1 MDTWEKMFLALDA
14 PIPTEKLTLRIFSDP
29 DLTEPTI
36 AIKNKIELLIGP
48 RKSLFYYLEE
58 YLIVVIL

>member
-14 PIPTEKLTLRIFSDP
+14 PIPTENLTLRVFSDP

-48 RKSLFYYLEE
+48 RKVLCYYL
-58 YLIVVIL
+58 